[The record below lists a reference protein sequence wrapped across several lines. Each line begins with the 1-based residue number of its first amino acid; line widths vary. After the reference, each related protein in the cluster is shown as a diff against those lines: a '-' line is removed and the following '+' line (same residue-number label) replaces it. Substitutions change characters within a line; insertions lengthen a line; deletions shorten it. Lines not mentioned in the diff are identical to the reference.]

1 MAQWEPTRA
10 AALARA
16 TEFAPNMGSAYA
28 ARRNYDSGPGQGA
41 VSGLSPWVRRRLI
54 SERELLAIATA
65 GHGPDAAKF
74 VSEVLWRGYFKGWL
88 EQRPEIWERYAAGL
102 DAARAAVAR
111 DAALAGRV
119 AAAVEG
125 RTGIDCF
132 DAWVAQLQAE
142 GWLHNHARM
151 WFASIWIF
159 TLRLPWELGADLF
172 LRELVDGDAAS
183 NTLSWRWVAGLHTRG
198 KHYLARAENIRR
210 YTEGRFDP
218 HGLDEEAEPLPFDG
232 DAPMTPPARGDAMP
246 AGRYALVIHADDT
259 GFDALELPPPARVI
273 GVTAHGLAGASA
285 AARAFA
291 EGAVADAAAR
301 AGAIYGCPVE
311 LVADW
316 PEPGDLPLVAP
327 WLTVGPLRDSLPDGY
342 PLAQLRN
349 PYDAALWPL
358 ATAGFFKVKSRAAAA
373 LAPLGIAIPEL

>member
-10 AALARA
+10 AALLRA
-16 TEFAPNMGSAYA
+16 EAFAPRMGSAYA
-28 ARRNYDSGPGQGA
+28 ARRNYDTGSQPDT
-41 VSGLSPWVRRRLI
+41 VSVLSPWVRRRLI
-54 SERELLAIATA
+54 AERELLAMANA

-88 EQRPEIWERYAAGL
+88 EQRPEIWERYGAGL
-102 DAARAAVAR
+102 DRARNAVAR
-111 DAALAGRV
+111 DAALAQRL
-119 AAAVEG
+119 AAAVDG

-132 DAWVAQLQAE
+132 DAWIAE
-142 GWLHNHARM
+142 LRTHGWLHNHARM

-218 HGLDEEAEPLPFDG
+218 HGLDEEAEPLPYDG
-232 DAPMTPPARGDAMP
+232 DAPLTPPARGDAMP
-246 AGRYALVIHADDT
+246 AGPYALVIHADDT
-259 GFDALELPPPARVI
+259 GVDAFDLPPPMRVI
-273 GVTAHGLAGASA
+273 GVTAHGLAGSSE

-291 EGAVADAAAR
+291 AGAVADAAGR
-301 AGAIYGCPVE
+301 AGAAFGCPVA

-327 WLTVGPLRDSLPDGY
+327 WLAVGPLRDSLPDGY

-358 ATAGFFKVKSRAAAA
+358 ATAGFFKVKSRAAGA
-373 LAPLGIAIPEL
+373 LAPLGIALPAL

>member
-1 MAQWEPTRA
+1 MTQWSPTRA

-16 TEFAPNMGSAYA
+16 AAFAPNMGSRYA
-28 ARRNYDSGPGQGA
+28 AQRNYDTGPGSDA
-41 VSGLSPWVRRRLI
+41 VSALSPWVRRRLI
-54 SERELLAIATA
+54 AERDLLEMAIA

-88 EQRPEIWERYAAGL
+88 EQRPEIWERYVAGL
-102 DAARAAVAR
+102 GAARESVAR
-111 DAALAGRV
+111 DRELAQRL

-132 DAWVAQLQAE
+132 DAWIAE
-142 GWLHNHARM
+142 LRTHGWLHNHARM

-159 TLRLPWELGADLF
+159 TLKLPWQLGAELF

-198 KHYLARAENIRR
+198 KHYVARAENIRR

-218 HGLDEEAEPLPFDG
+218 HGLDEEAEPLPYDG
-232 DAPMTPPARGDAMP
+232 DAPMTPPAPGAAVP
-246 AGRYALVIHADDT
+246 TGRYALVIHADDT
-259 GFDALELPPPARVI
+259 GFDALGLPPPARVI
-273 GVTAHGLAGASA
+273 GVTAHGLDGASA
-285 AARAFA
+285 AARTFA
-291 EGAVADAAAR
+291 EGAVADAVAR

-311 LVADW
+311 LTADW
-316 PEPGDLPLVAP
+316 PEPGDLRLVSP
-327 WLTVGPLRDSLPDGY
+327 WLTVGPLRDSLPDDY
-342 PLAQLRN
+342 PMAQLRN

-358 ATAGFFKVKSRAAAA
+358 ATAGLFKVKSRAAAA
-373 LAPLGIAIPEL
+373 LAPLGIAIPDF

>member
-1 MAQWEPTRA
+1 MAVWEPTRA

-16 TEFAPNMGSAYA
+16 EAFAPAMGRAYA
-28 ARRNYDSGPGQGA
+28 ARRNYDTGTQPHT
-41 VSGLSPWVRRRLI
+41 VSALSPWVRRRLI
-54 SERELLAIATA
+54 SERELIEMATA

-88 EQRPEIWERYAAGL
+88 EQRPEVWERYLAGL

-111 DAALAGRV
+111 DRELAQRL

-132 DAWVAQLQAE
+132 DAWIAQLHAH

-172 LRELVDGDAAS
+172 LHELVDGDAAS

-198 KHYLARAENIRR
+198 KHYLARVENIRR

-218 HGLDEEAEPLPFDG
+218 HGLDEEADPLPYDG

-246 AGRYALVIHADDT
+246 AGPYALVIHADDT
-259 GFDALELPPPARVI
+259 GFDALNLPPPMRVI
-273 GVTAHGLAGASA
+273 GVTAHGPGASE

-301 AGAIYGCPVE
+301 AGAAFGCPVE

-316 PEPGDLPLVAP
+316 PGPGDLPLVAP
-327 WLTVGPLRDSLPDGY
+327 WLTVGPLRDSLPDRY
-342 PLAQLRN
+342 PMAQLRN

>member
-1 MAQWEPTRA
+1 MAVWDATRA
-10 AALARA
+10 AGLARA
-16 TEFAPNMGSAYA
+16 EAFAPNMGSAYA

-41 VSGLSPWVRRRLI
+41 VSGVSPWVRRRLI
-54 SERELLAIATA
+54 TERELLEMATA

-88 EQRPEIWERYAAGL
+88 EQRPEIWERTVVGL
-102 DAARAAVAR
+102 DAARAAVAQ
-111 DAALAGRV
+111 DAALAGRL
-119 AAAVEG
+119 AAAVAG

-132 DAWVAQLQAE
+132 DAWVAQLHAE

-159 TLRLPWELGADLF
+159 TLKVPWELGADLF

-218 HGLDEEAEPLPFDG
+218 QGLDEDAEPLPFDG
-232 DAPMTPPARGDAMP
+232 DAPLTPPARGDAMP
-246 AGRYALVIHADDT
+246 DGPYTLVIHADDT
-259 GFDALELPPPARVI
+259 GYDALDLPPPARVI
-273 GVTAHGLAGASA
+273 GVTAHGLAEASA

-291 EGAVADAAAR
+291 KGAVADAAAR
-301 AGAIYGCPVE
+301 AGAAFGCPVE
-311 LVADW
+311 LVAEW
-316 PEPGDLPLVAP
+316 PEPGELPLVAP
-327 WLTVGPLRDSLPDGY
+327 WLTVGPLRDSLPDNY
-342 PLAQLRN
+342 PMAQLRN

-358 ATAGFFKVKSRAAAA
+358 ATAGFFKVKSRAVGA
-373 LAPLGIAIPEL
+373 LAPLGIAIPDL

>member
-16 TEFAPNMGSAYA
+16 DAFAPNMGSAYA
-28 ARRNYDSGPGQGA
+28 ARRNYDIGLDA
-41 VSGLSPWVRRRLI
+41 DTVSALSPWLRRRLI
-54 SERELLAIATA
+54 TERELIEMALA

-88 EQRPEIWERYAAGL
+88 EQRPEIWERYVAGL
-102 DAARAAVAR
+102 GAAQSAVAQ
-111 DAALAGRV
+111 DAALVDRL
-119 AAAVEG
+119 AAAEAG

-132 DAWVAQLQAE
+132 DAWIAQLRTH

-159 TLRLPWELGADLF
+159 TLRLPWQLGADLF

-218 HGLDEEAEPLPFDG
+218 HGLDEEGEPLPFDG
-232 DAPMTPPARGDAMP
+232 DVPMTPPARGDAMP
-246 AGRYALVIHADDT
+246 TGPYALVIHADDS
-259 GFDALELPPPARVI
+259 GFDALELQPPARVI
-273 GVTAHGLAGASA
+273 GVSAHGLYGASA
-285 AARAFA
+285 AARAFV

-311 LVADW
+311 LVPDW
-316 PEPGDLPLVAP
+316 PEPSDLALVAP
-327 WLTVGPLRDSLPDGY
+327 WLTVGPLRDSVPDGY

-373 LAPLGIAIPEL
+373 LAPLGIVIPEL

>member
-1 MAQWEPTRA
+1 MAGWEATRA
-10 AALARA
+10 AARARA
-16 TEFAPNMGSAYA
+16 EAFAPKMGRAYA
-28 ARRNYDSGPGQGA
+28 ARRNYDIGLDA
-41 VSGLSPWVRRRLI
+41 DTVSAMSPWVRRRLI
-54 SERELLAIATA
+54 TERELIEMAMA
-65 GHGPDAAKF
+65 GHGSDAAKF

-88 EQRPEIWERYAAGL
+88 EQRPEIWERYVAGL
-102 DAARAAVAR
+102 GAARNSVAR
-111 DAALAGRV
+111 DRELAQRL

-132 DAWVAQLQAE
+132 DAWIAE
-142 GWLHNHARM
+142 LRTQGWLHNHARM

-159 TLRLPWELGADLF
+159 TLRLPWQLGADLF

-218 HGLDEEAEPLPFDG
+218 QGLDEDAEPLAFDG
-232 DAPMTPPARGDAMP
+232 DAPLTPPAPGDAIP
-246 AGRYALVIHADDT
+246 TGPYALVIHADDS
-259 GFDALELPPPARVI
+259 GFGALDLPPPARVI
-273 GVTAHGLAGASA
+273 GVTAHGHDGASA
-285 AARAFA
+285 AARGFA

-301 AGAIYGCPVE
+301 AGAAYGCPVD
-311 LVADW
+311 LVPDW
-316 PEPGDLPLVAP
+316 PAPGDLPLVAP

-342 PLAQLRN
+342 PMAQLRN
-349 PYDAALWPL
+349 AYDAALWPL

-373 LAPLGIAIPEL
+373 LAPLGITIPEL

>member
-10 AALARA
+10 AALLRA
-16 TEFAPNMGSAYA
+16 EAFAPRMGSAYA
-28 ARRNYDSGPGQGA
+28 ARRNYDTGSQPDT
-41 VSGLSPWVRRRLI
+41 VSVLSPWVRRRLI
-54 SERELLAIATA
+54 AERELLAMANA

-88 EQRPEIWERYAAGL
+88 EQRPEIWERYGAGL
-102 DAARAAVAR
+102 DRARNAVAR
-111 DAALAGRV
+111 DAALAQRL
-119 AAAVEG
+119 AAAVDG

-132 DAWVAQLQAE
+132 DAWIAE
-142 GWLHNHARM
+142 LRTHGWLHNHARM

-198 KHYLARAENIRR
+198 KHYVARAENIRR

-218 HGLDEEAEPLPFDG
+218 HGLDEEAEPLPYDG
-232 DAPMTPPARGDAMP
+232 DAPLTPPARGDAMP
-246 AGRYALVIHADDT
+246 AGPYALVIHADDT
-259 GFDALELPPPARVI
+259 GVDALDLPPPMRVI
-273 GVTAHGLAGASA
+273 GVTAHGLAGSSE

-291 EGAVADAAAR
+291 AGAVADAAGR
-301 AGAIYGCPVE
+301 AGAAFGCPVA

-358 ATAGFFKVKSRAAAA
+358 ATAGFFKVKSRAAGA
-373 LAPLGIAIPEL
+373 LAPLGIALPAL

>member
-1 MAQWEPTRA
+1 MAVWEPTRA

-16 TEFAPNMGSAYA
+16 EAFVSNMGGAYA

-41 VSGLSPWVRRRLI
+41 VSALSPWVRRRLI
-54 SERELLAIATA
+54 AERELIEMATA

-88 EQRPEIWERYAAGL
+88 EQRPEIWERYVAGL
-102 DAARAAVAR
+102 DAARVAVAQ
-111 DAALAGRV
+111 DVALGQRL

-125 RTGIDCF
+125 RTGIHCF
-132 DAWVAQLQAE
+132 DAWIAQLRTD

-172 LRELVDGDAAS
+172 LRELVDGDVAS

-198 KHYLARAENIRR
+198 KHYLARAENIHR

-218 HGLDEEAEPLPFDG
+218 RGLDEEAEPLPYDG
-232 DAPMTPPARGDAMP
+232 DAPLTPPAPGDAMP
-246 AGRYALVIHADDT
+246 TGRYALVIHADDT

-273 GVTAHGLAGASA
+273 GVTAHGLDGASA

-301 AGAIYGCPVE
+301 AGAAYGCPVE
-311 LVADW
+311 LRAEW

-373 LAPLGIAIPEL
+373 LAPLGIGIPDL

>member
-1 MAQWEPTRA
+1 MAVWDPTRA

-16 TEFAPNMGSAYA
+16 EAFAPKMGSAYA
-28 ARRNYDSGPGQGA
+28 ARRNFDTGSQPDT
-41 VSGLSPWVRRRLI
+41 VSALSPWLRRRLI
-54 SERELLAIATA
+54 AERALIEMAVA

-88 EQRPEIWERYAAGL
+88 EQRPEIWERYGAGL
-102 DAARAAVAR
+102 NAARAAVAQ
-111 DAALAGRV
+111 DAALAERL

-132 DAWVAQLQAE
+132 DAWVAQLHAE

-159 TLRLPWELGADLF
+159 TLRLPWELGAELF

-232 DAPMTPPARGDAMP
+232 DAPMTPPARGDAVP
-246 AGRYALVIHADDT
+246 GGRYALVIHADDT

-273 GVTAHGLAGASA
+273 GVTAHGLAGASG
-285 AARAFA
+285 AARGFA

-301 AGAIYGCPVE
+301 AGGAYGCPVE

-327 WLTVGPLRDSLPDGY
+327 RLTVGPLRDSLPDDY

>member
-1 MAQWEPTRA
+1 MAAWEATCA
-10 AALARA
+10 AGLARA
-16 TEFAPNMGSAYA
+16 EAFAPKMGRAYA
-28 ARRNYDSGPGQGA
+28 ARRNYDTGA
-41 VSGLSPWVRRRLI
+41 QPDTVSALSPWVRRRLI
-54 SERELLAIATA
+54 SERELLEMATT

-88 EQRPEIWERYAAGL
+88 EQRPEIWERYVAGL
-102 DAARAAVAR
+102 DAARAAVAQ
-111 DAALAGRV
+111 DAALAGRLAV
-119 AAAVEG
+119 AVEG

-132 DAWVAQLQAE
+132 DAWIAE
-142 GWLHNHARM
+142 LHAHGWLHNHARM

-159 TLRLPWELGADLF
+159 TLRLPWQLGAELF

-210 YTEGRFDP
+210 YTQGRFDP
-218 HGLDEEAEPLPFDG
+218 HGLDDEAEPLPYDG
-232 DAPMTPPARGDAMP
+232 EAPMTPPARGAAMP
-246 AGRYALVIHADDT
+246 AGPYALVIHADDT
-259 GFDALELPPPARVI
+259 GFDALGLPPPMRVI
-273 GVTAHGLAGASA
+273 GVTALGLAGASE

-301 AGAIYGCPVE
+301 AGAAFGCPVE

-327 WLTVGPLRDSLPDGY
+327 WLTVGPLRDSLPDDY
-342 PLAQLRN
+342 PMAQLRN

-373 LAPLGIAIPEL
+373 LAPLGVTLPEL

>member
-1 MAQWEPTRA
+1 MAVWEPTRA

-16 TEFAPNMGSAYA
+16 EAFVPNMGGAYA

-41 VSGLSPWVRRRLI
+41 VSALSPWVRRRLI
-54 SERELLAIATA
+54 TERELLEMAVA
-65 GHGPDAAKF
+65 GHGSDAAKF
-74 VSEVLWRGYFKGWL
+74 VSEVLWRGYFKGWM
-88 EQRPEIWERYAAGL
+88 EQRPEIWERYVAGL
-102 DAARAAVAR
+102 DAARGAVAQ
-111 DAALAGRV
+111 DAALAGRL

-132 DAWVAQLQAE
+132 DAWMAQLRAQ

-198 KHYLARAENIRR
+198 KQYLARAENIHR

-218 HGLDEEAEPLPFDG
+218 RGLDEEAEPLPYDG
-232 DAPMTPPARGDAMP
+232 DAPLTPPAPGDAMP
-246 AGRYALVIHADDT
+246 TGRYALVIHADDA

-301 AGAIYGCPVE
+301 AGAAYGCPVE
-311 LVADW
+311 LVAEW

-342 PLAQLRN
+342 PLAQMRN

-373 LAPLGIAIPEL
+373 LAPLGIAIPDL

>member
-1 MAQWEPTRA
+1 MAQLEPTRA
-10 AALARA
+10 AGLARA
-16 TEFAPNMGSAYA
+16 AAFAPNMGRAYA
-28 ARRNYDSGPGQGA
+28 ARRNYDSGAQPDT
-41 VSGLSPWVRRRLI
+41 VSALSPWVRRRLI
-54 SERELLAIATA
+54 AERELLEMARAA
-65 GHGPDAAKF
+65 HGPDAAKF

-88 EQRPEIWERYAAGL
+88 EQRPEIWERTVAGL
-102 DAARAAVAR
+102 DAARSAVAQ
-111 DAALAGRV
+111 DAALEQRL
-119 AAAVEG
+119 AAAIEG

-132 DAWVAQLQAE
+132 DAWIAQLRAE

-172 LRELVDGDAAS
+172 LRALVDGDAAS

-210 YTEGRFDP
+210 YTDGRFDP
-218 HGLDEEAEPLPFDG
+218 QGLDEEAEPLPYDG
-232 DAPMTPPARGDAMP
+232 DAPLTPPTPGDAMP
-246 AGRYALVIHADDT
+246 AGRYALLIHADDT
-259 GFDALELPPPARVI
+259 GYDALDLPPPAQVI
-273 GVTAHGLAGASA
+273 GVTAHGLADASA
-285 AARAFA
+285 AARSFA

-301 AGAIYGCPVE
+301 AGAAFGCPVA
-311 LVADW
+311 LVAAW

-358 ATAGFFKVKSRAAAA
+358 ATAGFFKVKSRAAGA
-373 LAPLGIAIPEL
+373 LAPLGIALPEL

>member
-1 MAQWEPTRA
+1 
-10 AALARA
+10 
-16 TEFAPNMGSAYA
+16 MGSAYA

-41 VSGLSPWVRRRLI
+41 VSALSPWVRRRLI
-54 SERELLAIATA
+54 TERELLEMAIA
-65 GHGPDAAKF
+65 GHGSDAAKF

-88 EQRPEIWERYAAGL
+88 DQRPEIWERYVAGL
-102 DAARAAVAR
+102 DAARGAVAQ
-111 DAALAGRV
+111 DAALAGRL
-119 AAAVEG
+119 AAAVAG

-132 DAWVAQLQAE
+132 DAWIAQLRTD

-159 TLRLPWELGADLF
+159 TLRLPWQLGADLF

-198 KHYLARAENIRR
+198 KHYLARAENIHR

-218 HGLDEEAEPLPFDG
+218 RGLDEEAEPLPYDG
-232 DAPMTPPARGDAMP
+232 DAPLTPPAPGDAMP
-246 AGRYALVIHADDT
+246 TGRYALVIHADDA

-301 AGAIYGCPVE
+301 AGAAYGCPVE
-311 LVADW
+311 LVAEW

-373 LAPLGIAIPEL
+373 LAPLGIAIPDL

>member
-1 MAQWEPTRA
+1 MALWDATRA
-10 AALARA
+10 AGLARA
-16 TEFAPNMGSAYA
+16 EAFAPNMGRAYA
-28 ARRNYDSGPGQGA
+28 ARRNFDTGSQPDT
-41 VSGLSPWVRRRLI
+41 VSALSPWVRRRLI
-54 SERELLAIATA
+54 TERELLEMATA

-88 EQRPEIWERYAAGL
+88 EQRPEIWERYIAGL
-102 DAARAAVAR
+102 DAARNAVAR
-111 DAALAGRV
+111 DRALAQRL

-132 DAWVAQLQAE
+132 DAWIAQLHAQ

-198 KHYLARAENIRR
+198 KHYVARAENIRR

-218 HGLDEEAEPLPFDG
+218 HGLDEEAEPLPYDG

-246 AGRYALVIHADDT
+246 AGPYALVIHADDT
-259 GFDALELPPPARVI
+259 GFDALGLPPPMRVI

-301 AGAIYGCPVE
+301 AGAAFGCPVV

-327 WLTVGPLRDSLPDGY
+327 WLTVGPLRDSLPDDY